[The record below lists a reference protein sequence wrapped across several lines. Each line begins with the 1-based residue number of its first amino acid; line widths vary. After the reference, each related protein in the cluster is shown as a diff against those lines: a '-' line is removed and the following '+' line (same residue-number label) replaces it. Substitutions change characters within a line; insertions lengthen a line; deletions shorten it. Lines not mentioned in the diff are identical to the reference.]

1 METIQKY
8 AQAAENWVRAFKNR
22 DVDGHLVFLIR
33 SMLLHRDGKLSSPGG
48 FIEAVINNDLAA
60 AVGRADS
67 DALKNLDIIVGA
79 REFCHPE

>member
-1 METIQKY
+1 METIQIY
-8 AQAAENWVRAFKNR
+8 TQAAENWVRGWKSR

-33 SMLLHRDGKLSSPGG
+33 SVLLHRDGKLSSPGG
-48 FIEAVINNDLAA
+48 FVEAVVENDLAA

-79 REFCHPE
+79 REFCHPA